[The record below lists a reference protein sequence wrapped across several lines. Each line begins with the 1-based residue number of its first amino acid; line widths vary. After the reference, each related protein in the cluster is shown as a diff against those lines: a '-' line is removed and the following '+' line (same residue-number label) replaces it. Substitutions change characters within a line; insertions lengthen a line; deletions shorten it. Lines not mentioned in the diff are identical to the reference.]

1 MTGVSTIHH
10 SLRQVDSR
18 SSNIGSIVYIG
29 NGIDRTA
36 VNSHPKLQGK
46 RSRLP
51 ASFPGSPLDESVRL
65 ADRRARLPYSL
76 ADVWR
81 PAYRR
86 VPAGGKSRRQSI
98 TRPQTHQS

>member
-51 ASFPGSPLDESVRL
+51 AFFPGSPLDESVRL
-65 ADRRARLPYSL
+65 ADRRGRPPHSLPDFERT
-76 ADVWR
+76 ADPR
-81 PAYRR
+81 G
-86 VPAGGKSRRQSI
+86 PAGEKSKRQS
-98 TRPQTHQS
+98 RPPPPTP